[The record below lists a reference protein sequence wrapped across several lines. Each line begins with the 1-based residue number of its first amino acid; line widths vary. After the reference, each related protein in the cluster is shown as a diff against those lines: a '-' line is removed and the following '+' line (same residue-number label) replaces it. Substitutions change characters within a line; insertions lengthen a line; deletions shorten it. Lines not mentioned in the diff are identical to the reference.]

1 MGGSR
6 IPALPE
12 AGLSRELKL
21 QVVELQE
28 PAWPGGR
35 YAAGS
40 SRARTAAT
48 SAGVAPAA
56 SR

>member
-40 SRARTAAT
+40 SRARTAVT